1 MKPGL
6 EEGGANLYQNLKD
19 RSKSVGQ
26 GSHDHFLTVDRRNMI
41 YGGVTQILVGR
52 CKCPDRG
59 ELLRHLKTRGDVLVR
74 KGVQVRAARISE
86 GHVCFSLHRGE
97 GTVL

>member
-41 YGGVTQILVGR
+41 YGGVTLRFWWADASVQI
-52 CKCPDRG
+52 
-59 ELLRHLKTRGDVLVR
+59 
-74 KGVQVRAARISE
+74 E
-86 GHVCFSLHRGE
+86 GNF
-97 GTVL
+97 